1 MSTRILLATIFATT
15 FVQIHLSHAVESQ
28 FGIAPQNSS
37 LVVDET
43 FDGPLDDKWHVNTGT
58 WKVVDGV
65 LRANE
70 SAADNHAAAA
80 RRSVETDNAV
90 YQLRFK
96 ISGQTKAF
104 HFGFDPAKG
113 ELDKKG
119 HLFSVIVTPAG
130 WRIMKHV
137 DKSRPQEDP
146 NEVLASS
153 DESVESDR
161 WHELRVTTW
170 GPYVTATVD
179 ETQLKASHPTFGV
192 KKPTLV
198 FRCSG
203 EGVEIDDVK
212 VWNQRK

>member
-1 MSTRILLATIFATT
+1 MPIRTLLAAFLIATL
-15 FVQIHLSHAVESQ
+15 VSIQSIHAVESQ
-28 FGIAPQNSS
+28 FGIAPQNSQ

-43 FDGPLDDKWHVNTGT
+43 FDEPLDKKWHVNTGT

-65 LRANE
+65 LQASE
-70 SAADNHAAAA
+70 VAADNHAAAA
-80 RRSVETDNAV
+80 RRTVQTDNAV

-96 ISGQTKAF
+96 ISDGTKAF

-119 HLFSVIVTPAG
+119 HLFSVIVTPTG

-137 DKSRPQEDP
+137 DKNRRQEDP

-153 DESVESDR
+153 DVAVQTGK

-170 GPYVTATVD
+170 QNYVTATID
-179 ETQLKASHPTFGV
+179 QTELKASHPTFGV

-198 FRCSG
+198 FRCAG

-212 VWNQRK
+212 VWSQRR